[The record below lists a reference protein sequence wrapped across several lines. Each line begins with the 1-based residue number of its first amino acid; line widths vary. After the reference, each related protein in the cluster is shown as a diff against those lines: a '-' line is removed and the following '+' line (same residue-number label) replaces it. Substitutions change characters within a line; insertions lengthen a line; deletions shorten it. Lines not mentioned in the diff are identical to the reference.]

1 MFELLPP
8 VQAGGAWTEMVLY
21 SFTGMAD
28 GEIPLAGLAMDRA
41 GNLYGTTSEGG
52 VAACNCG
59 VVFKLARSS
68 GGGWLESVP
77 HTFTGGPDGSSP
89 QAGVMLH
96 NGALYG
102 TTKQGGRAQ
111 QGVVFTVVP

>member
-1 MFELLPP
+1 VFELLPP

-28 GEIPLAGLAMDRA
+28 GGIPLAGLAMDRA

-68 GGGWLESVP
+68 GGGWLESVL
-77 HTFTGGPDGSSP
+77 HTFTGGPESLLPKPASC
-89 QAGVMLH
+89 
-96 NGALYG
+96 Y
-102 TTKQGGRAQ
+102 TTAPYMARRSKAAAPSRA
-111 QGVVFTVVP
+111 